1 MATTSAGSVGAVSP
15 DASRHL
21 LAKEARLAHARS
33 NRNKALADRQQ
44 TEAKLRDL
52 DSATTDLEKQVHRL
66 LEAVAA
72 KRRRIREL
80 KTYFEQR
87 LTRSSDVVTSQG
99 EECGRLQELVDHLQE
114 NLQKASKQLKSVTC
128 QRDHAAVEKIDPPSC
143 SNHPYLVQRPE
154 WLFPRR
160 GPTPPTLE
168 WRDDLID
175 EDRVRLLEDAAPWEV
190 LTTPVDPLTFEDG
203 GWFAHVVRV
212 YSTYEDEHHRANW
225 DSTHAFPI
233 CIAKRRQ
240 SRYLSGFY
248 TNHKQRRSRTE
259 ARWIGFLQLVFEG
272 MRRGLCDLDILLD
285 PFFLHFPR
293 SGEAGV
299 WYPGLEAGTK
309 PADLLGAL
317 EIFDNADRWHNH
329 YRGEPTMHPVLRT
342 ARLTGTFMSSTA

>member
-1 MATTSAGSVGAVSP
+1 MCTLLSLPCLRRVRAGQLGAGLQLAGACTAGLGRGGSLAAAGGGLGVTAGSLLQLVLAGGGGLAAAVGRARATWWSSAPLRSRAAPAGVISSRVAECNNALQERRDNSREIEAVRLRHRNLHMQFNEAVEALQNRIAGLETRPMATTSAGSVGAVSP

-143 SNHPYLVQRPE
+143 SNHPYLVQME
-154 WLFPRR
+154 
-160 GPTPPTLE
+160 
-168 WRDDLID
+168 
-175 EDRVRLLEDAAPWEV
+175 A
-190 LTTPVDPLTFEDG
+190 
-203 GWFAHVVRV
+203 
-212 YSTYEDEHHRANW
+212 S
-225 DSTHAFPI
+225 HA
-233 CIAKRRQ
+233 
-240 SRYLSGFY
+240 LV
-248 TNHKQRRSRTE
+248 KQH
-259 ARWIGFLQLVFEG
+259 Q
-272 MRRGLCDLDILLD
+272 
-285 PFFLHFPR
+285 
-293 SGEAGV
+293 
-299 WYPGLEAGTK
+299 
-309 PADLLGAL
+309 
-317 EIFDNADRWHNH
+317 
-329 YRGEPTMHPVLRT
+329 
-342 ARLTGTFMSSTA
+342 

>member
-1 MATTSAGSVGAVSP
+1 MQFNEAVEALQNRIAGLETRPMATTSAGSVGAVSP

-143 SNHPYLVQRPE
+143 SNHPYLVQME
-154 WLFPRR
+154 
-160 GPTPPTLE
+160 
-168 WRDDLID
+168 
-175 EDRVRLLEDAAPWEV
+175 A
-190 LTTPVDPLTFEDG
+190 
-203 GWFAHVVRV
+203 
-212 YSTYEDEHHRANW
+212 S
-225 DSTHAFPI
+225 HA
-233 CIAKRRQ
+233 
-240 SRYLSGFY
+240 LV
-248 TNHKQRRSRTE
+248 KQH
-259 ARWIGFLQLVFEG
+259 Q
-272 MRRGLCDLDILLD
+272 
-285 PFFLHFPR
+285 
-293 SGEAGV
+293 
-299 WYPGLEAGTK
+299 
-309 PADLLGAL
+309 
-317 EIFDNADRWHNH
+317 
-329 YRGEPTMHPVLRT
+329 
-342 ARLTGTFMSSTA
+342 